1 MSILLASAV
10 ILVQIATG
18 ALLLLL
24 IPQINVRSKYAI
36 TGLGLALG
44 TLLSMLSSVLLNST
58 ILGSI
63 AWFIP
68 TILVGL
74 FCSRRISFLREQLH
88 GLKVQRSESLAVAVG
103 FAAGLILLAI
113 NWIRVPLSSIRTGS
127 SVDMYF
133 LEALSRGISQFGP
146 DHSILMSGGTLRYH
160 WFTYGWAGELTQVA
174 GLDSFVALTR
184 FLPLVALL
192 GMILI
197 AASWAASIRIHG
209 KASPWWVP
217 SLAVLLIVVGGYTGA
232 LYGVILNFDSPSQ
245 SLTTVWLLGLVFLF
259 LHGIRTEAR
268 SALVFIGIAIGL
280 LALGTTGGKAS
291 HAIVGL
297 GGIGLV
303 GITSLLFRQR
313 YWKRA
318 ISFGL
323 AATLGAGIAYF
334 WVLFGV
340 GVQENLSEV
349 IAVRASTWQGLD
361 PVSGKWGPLLGTIAL
376 LLAIL
381 ARLAGTSWLFT
392 TASGRK
398 SPELMFSL
406 GAFLTGALAL
416 LSLRE
421 GINEL
426 WFLLAASAPIAVI
439 SAYGVGQAQSSLI
452 IRIGKHRT
460 VVVTLLIA
468 GIASLGSL
476 ILSRNWVF
484 ESIPSTF
491 FQWPG
496 VLFWLAIVSVWLLI
510 PLLAFLV
517 LRKLSESGQASL
529 PSIALPIFAVSI
541 SALVLTS
548 ILTRPS
554 VLWTESRPL
563 TTGFG
568 TVNPSKP
575 STADEN
581 KLSVRTV
588 DPLEFES
595 LINAVDWLKGNSQVE
610 DVVVTNRPDSSSI
623 PAFTGN
629 QMYLAGEPYQY
640 GLGAADQRAEIE
652 RRSLISRSLT
662 AGIDQ
667 ALLNT
672 LCQEGIDFAWIEA
685 PTDSVAPIDAVTPK
699 TFGNVTLYDLR
710 QKCTLDY

>member
-10 ILVQIATG
+10 IWVQIATG
-18 ALLLLL
+18 ALILLL
-24 IPQINVRSKYAI
+24 IRQINIRSRYAI
-36 TGLGLALG
+36 VGLGLAIG

-58 ILGSI
+58 ALQSVAWAIPSVFI
-63 AWFIP
+63 AFIC
-68 TILVGL
+68 TL
-74 FCSRRISFLREQLH
+74 RRSALRDQFRKLQT
-88 GLKVQRSESLAVAVG
+88 QRNESLAVIIG
-103 FAAGLILLAI
+103 LAAGLLLLVI
-113 NWIRVPLSSIRTGS
+113 NWVRVPLSSIRAGS

-146 DHSILMSGGTLRYH
+146 DHSILMSGGNLRYH

-174 GLDSFVALTR
+174 DLDSFVALTR
-184 FLPLVALL
+184 FLPLVALI
-192 GMILI
+192 GMVLI
-197 AASWAASIRIHG
+197 AASWAASIRINSEV
-209 KASPWWVP
+209 SPWWVP

-245 SLTTVWLLGLVFLF
+245 SITTVWLLGLVFLF
-259 LHGIRTEAR
+259 LHGLRTQSR
-268 SALVFIGIAIGL
+268 TALIFIGFVICL

-291 HAIVGL
+291 HAVVAL

-303 GITSLLFRQR
+303 VVASLLSRQN

-318 ISFGL
+318 VSLGL
-323 AATLGAGIAYF
+323 AAALGVGIAYF

-349 IAVRASTWQGLD
+349 ISVRASTWQGLD

-376 LLAIL
+376 VLAVL
-381 ARLAGTSWLFT
+381 ARLAGTTWFFT
-392 TASGRK
+392 TSAGRK
-398 SPELMFSL
+398 SPELVYSL

-439 SAYGVGQAQSSLI
+439 SAYGIGQAQVLLVNTVGKNKALLI
-452 IRIGKHRT
+452 
-460 VVVTLLIA
+460 TLLTA
-468 GIASLGSL
+468 GIASLVSL

-484 ESIPSTF
+484 ESIPLNF

-496 VLFWLAIVSVWLLI
+496 ILYWLAVVLVWLVI
-510 PLLAFLV
+510 PLLAFLL
-517 LRKLSESGQASL
+517 LRKSPKTGRHSL
-529 PSIALPIFAVSI
+529 RSIALPIFAVSA

-563 TTGFG
+563 TTGIG
-568 TVNPSKP
+568 IVQPSDP
-575 STADEN
+575 SAADEN
-581 KLSVRTV
+581 QTPSGSGDSRGIEPGFK
-588 DPLEFES
+588 
-595 LINAVDWLKGNSQVE
+595 AADWLVSNSQVE
-610 DVVVTNRPDSSSI
+610 DIVATNRPDTSFI

-629 QMYLAGEPYQY
+629 QMYLAGERYQY

-662 AGIDQ
+662 AGLDQ
-667 ALLNT
+667 LTLRT
-672 LCQEGIDFAWIEA
+672 LCQEGIGFVWIESQTE
-685 PTDSVAPIDAVTPK
+685 PLPLIDEVASES
-699 TFGNVTLYDLR
+699 FGNITLYDLR
-710 QKCTLDY
+710 QKCAINY

>member
-1 MSILLASAV
+1 VSIFLACAV
-10 ILVQIATG
+10 ILIQIATG
-18 ALLLLL
+18 ALLILS
-24 IPQINVRSKYAI
+24 IPRINIRSKYAI
-36 TGLGLALG
+36 TGLGLAVG
-44 TLLSMLSSVLLNST
+44 TLLSMLTSVLLNST
-58 ILGSI
+58 ILASI
-63 AWFIP
+63 AWLIP
-68 TILVGL
+68 TILAGL
-74 FCSRRISFLREQLH
+74 ICTLRISPLRQQLR
-88 GLKVQRSESLAVAVG
+88 GLQVRRSESVAVAVG
-103 FAAGLILLAI
+103 LATGLILLAI
-113 NWIRVPLSSIRTGS
+113 NWIRVPLSSIRAGS

-146 DHSILMSGGTLRYH
+146 DHSILMSGGSLRYH

-197 AASWAASIRIHG
+197 AASWAASIRVNG

-217 SLAVLLIVVGGYTGA
+217 SLAVLLIIVGGYTGA

-398 SPELMFSL
+398 SPELVFSL

-452 IRIGKHRT
+452 IRIGKHRA
-460 VVVTLLIA
+460 VVVTLITA
-468 GIASLGSL
+468 GIAALGSL
-476 ILSRNWVF
+476 LLSRNWVF

-496 VLFWLAIVSVWLLI
+496 VLFWLAIVSVWLVI

-517 LRKLSESGQASL
+517 LRKLPKSGQQSL
-529 PSIALPIFAVSI
+529 HSIALPIFAVSV

-568 TVNPSKP
+568 TVQPSELP
-575 STADEN
+575 TADEN
-581 KLSVRTV
+581 NASVRTV
-588 DPLEFES
+588 DPLGFEPMF
-595 LINAVDWLKGNSQVE
+595 NAVDWLKGNSQVE
-610 DVVVTNRPDSSSI
+610 DVVVTNRPDSAFI

-629 QMYLAGEPYQY
+629 QMYLAGQPYQY

-662 AGIDQ
+662 VE
-667 ALLNT
+667 LNQVTLKT
-672 LCQEGIDFAWIEA
+672 LCQEGIDFVWIESQDNSF
-685 PTDSVAPIDAVTPK
+685 PPNDAVAAE
-699 TFGNVTLYDLR
+699 TFGNITLYDLR
-710 QKCTLDY
+710 KNCTIYY

>member
-1 MSILLASAV
+1 MIL
-10 ILVQIATG
+10 IQIATG
-18 ALLLLL
+18 ALFLLS
-24 IPQINVRSKYAI
+24 IPALNIRSKYAI
-36 TGLGLALG
+36 TGLGLAIG

-58 ILGSI
+58 VLASI

-74 FCSRRISFLREQLH
+74 VCTLRISPLREQLRE
-88 GLKVQRSESLAVAVG
+88 LQAQRRESIAVAVG
-103 FAAGLILLAI
+103 LATGLILLAI

-133 LEALSRGISQFGP
+133 LEALSRGVSQFGP
-146 DHSILMSGGTLRYH
+146 DHSILMSGGNLRYH
-160 WFTYGWAGELTQVA
+160 WFTYGWAGEITQVA

-192 GMILI
+192 GMVLI
-197 AASWAASIRIHG
+197 AASWAASIRIND
-209 KASPWWVP
+209 KVSPWWVP

-259 LHGIRTEAR
+259 LHGLRTESR
-268 SALVFIGIAIGL
+268 SALVFIGFAIGL

-291 HAIVGL
+291 HAVVGL

-303 GITSLLFRQR
+303 VITSLLFRQS

-318 ISFGL
+318 VSLGL
-323 AATLGAGIAYF
+323 AATLGVGIAYF

-376 LLAIL
+376 LLAII
-381 ARLAGTSWLFT
+381 ARLAGTTWLFT
-392 TASGRK
+392 TAIGRK
-398 SPELMFSL
+398 SPELMFSV
-406 GAFLTGALAL
+406 GAFFTGALAL

-426 WFLLAASAPIAVI
+426 WFLLAASAPIAVV
-439 SAYGVGQAQSSLI
+439 SAYGVGQAQVSLTT
-452 IRIGKHRT
+452 RIGKQKVLVIT
-460 VVVTLLIA
+460 FLIA
-468 GIASLGSL
+468 GIASLASL
-476 ILSRNWVF
+476 LLSRNWVF
-484 ESIPSTF
+484 ETIPLTF

-496 VLFWLAIVSVWLLI
+496 LLFWLAIVSVWIII

-517 LRKLSESGQASL
+517 LRKSIKTGQRSL
-529 PSIALPIFAVSI
+529 HSIALPIFAISV
-541 SALVLTS
+541 SALALTS

-568 TVNPSKP
+568 TVQPSGL
-575 STADEN
+575 SAADEN
-581 KLSVRTV
+581 TTPVRPV
-588 DPLEFES
+588 DSLGFEPRF
-595 LINAVDWLKGNSQVE
+595 NAADWLKKNSQVE
-610 DVVVTNRPDSSSI
+610 DIVVTNRPDSSFI
-623 PAFTGN
+623 PALTGN
-629 QMYLAGEPYQY
+629 QMYLAGEPYQF
-640 GLGAADQRAEIE
+640 GLGAADERAEIE
-652 RRSLISRSLT
+652 RRSLLSRSLT
-662 AGIDQ
+662 GGLDQ
-667 ALLNT
+667 ALLDT
-672 LCQEGIDFAWIEA
+672 LCQEGIAFAWIEA
-685 PTDSVAPIDAVTPK
+685 PTDSVAPIDAVASE
-699 TFGNVTLYDLR
+699 TFGNTTLYDLR
-710 QKCTLDY
+710 KNCTIDY

>member
-1 MSILLASAV
+1 MIL
-10 ILVQIATG
+10 IQIATG
-18 ALLLLL
+18 ALLILS
-24 IPQINVRSKYAI
+24 IPRINIRSKYAI
-36 TGLGLALG
+36 TGLGLAVG
-44 TLLSMLSSVLLNST
+44 TLLSMLTSVLLNST
-58 ILGSI
+58 ILASI
-63 AWFIP
+63 AWLIP
-68 TILVGL
+68 TILAGL
-74 FCSRRISFLREQLH
+74 ICTLRISPLRQQLR
-88 GLKVQRSESLAVAVG
+88 GLQVRRSESVAVAVG
-103 FAAGLILLAI
+103 LATGLILLAI
-113 NWIRVPLSSIRTGS
+113 NWIRVPLSSIRAGS

-146 DHSILMSGGTLRYH
+146 DHSILMSGGSLRYH

-197 AASWAASIRIHG
+197 AASWAASIRVNG

-217 SLAVLLIVVGGYTGA
+217 SLAVLLIIVGGYTGA

-398 SPELMFSL
+398 SPELVFSL

-452 IRIGKHRT
+452 IRIGKHRA
-460 VVVTLLIA
+460 VVVTLITA
-468 GIASLGSL
+468 GIAALGSL
-476 ILSRNWVF
+476 LLSRNWVF

-496 VLFWLAIVSVWLLI
+496 VLFWLAIVSVWLVI

-517 LRKLSESGQASL
+517 LRKLPKSGQQSL
-529 PSIALPIFAVSI
+529 HSIALPIFAVSV

-568 TVNPSKP
+568 TVQPSELP
-575 STADEN
+575 TADEN
-581 KLSVRTV
+581 NASVRTV
-588 DPLEFES
+588 DPLGFEPMF
-595 LINAVDWLKGNSQVE
+595 NAVDWLKGNSQVE
-610 DVVVTNRPDSSSI
+610 DVVVTNRPDSAFI

-629 QMYLAGEPYQY
+629 QMYLAGQPYQY

-662 AGIDQ
+662 VE
-667 ALLNT
+667 LNQVTLKT
-672 LCQEGIDFAWIEA
+672 LCQEGIDFVWIESQDNSF
-685 PTDSVAPIDAVTPK
+685 PPNDAVAAE
-699 TFGNVTLYDLR
+699 TFGNITLYDLR
-710 QKCTLDY
+710 KNCTIYY

>member
-24 IPQINVRSKYAI
+24 IPQINIRSKYAI
-36 TGLGLALG
+36 TGLGLAIG

-58 ILGSI
+58 ELASM

-74 FCSRRISFLREQLH
+74 VCTLRISALRERFRHFQA
-88 GLKVQRSESLAVAVG
+88 QRSESIAVAVG
-103 FAAGLILLAI
+103 LVAGIILLAI

-146 DHSILMSGGTLRYH
+146 DHSILMSGGSLRYH
-160 WFTYGWAGELTQVA
+160 WFTYGWAGELTQAA

-197 AASWAASIRIHG
+197 AASWAASIRVNG

-217 SLAVLLIVVGGYTGA
+217 SLAVLLIIVGGYTGA

-313 YWKRA
+313 YRKRA

-398 SPELMFSL
+398 SPELVFSL

-452 IRIGKHRT
+452 IRIGKHRA
-460 VVVTLLIA
+460 VVVTLITA
-468 GIASLGSL
+468 GIAALGSL
-476 ILSRNWVF
+476 LLSRNWVF

-496 VLFWLAIVSVWLLI
+496 VLFWLAIVSVWLVI

-517 LRKLSESGQASL
+517 LRKLPKSGQQSL
-529 PSIALPIFAVSI
+529 HSIALPIFAVSV

-568 TVNPSKP
+568 TVQPSELP
-575 STADEN
+575 TADEN
-581 KLSVRTV
+581 NASVRTV
-588 DPLEFES
+588 DPLGFEPMF
-595 LINAVDWLKGNSQVE
+595 NAVDWLKGNSQVE
-610 DVVVTNRPDSSSI
+610 DVVVTNRPDSSFI

-629 QMYLAGEPYQY
+629 QMYLAGQPYQY

-662 AGIDQ
+662 VE
-667 ALLNT
+667 LNQVTLKT
-672 LCQEGIDFAWIEA
+672 LCKEGVDFVWIESQDNSFPPNNA
-685 PTDSVAPIDAVTPK
+685 VASE
-699 TFGNVTLYDLR
+699 TFGSITLYDLR
-710 QKCTLDY
+710 KNCTIDY

>member
-24 IPQINVRSKYAI
+24 VPQINIRSKYAI

-44 TLLSMLSSVLLNST
+44 TLLSMLSSVILNPT

-63 AWFIP
+63 AWLIP

-74 FCSRRISFLREQLH
+74 VCTLRITALREKSRELEA
-88 GLKVQRSESLAVAVG
+88 QRSESIGVVVG
-103 FAAGLILLAI
+103 LAAGLILLAV
-113 NWIRVPLSSIRTGS
+113 NWIRVPLSSIRAGS

-146 DHSILMSGGTLRYH
+146 EHSILMSGGALRYH

-197 AASWAASIRIHG
+197 AASWAASIRVNG

-259 LHGIRTEAR
+259 LHGLRTESR
-268 SALVFIGIAIGL
+268 PALIFIWFAIGL

-291 HAIVGL
+291 HAVVGL

-303 GITSLLFRQR
+303 VITSLLFRKSD
-313 YWKRA
+313 WKRA
-318 ISFGL
+318 ISLGL
-323 AATLGAGIAYF
+323 AAILGVGIAYF

-361 PVSGKWGPLLGTIAL
+361 PVSGRWGPLLGTIAM
-376 LLAIL
+376 LLAIF
-381 ARLAGTSWLFT
+381 ARLAGTTWLFT
-392 TASGRK
+392 SASGRRL
-398 SPELMFSL
+398 PELIFSL

-416 LSLRE
+416 LFLRE

-439 SAYGVGQAQSSLI
+439 SAYGVGQAQISLI
-452 IRIGKHRT
+452 GRIGMRKA
-460 VVVTLLIA
+460 VPITLLIA

-484 ESIPSTF
+484 ESIPSPF

-496 VLFWLAIVSVWLLI
+496 VLFWLAIVSVWVVI
-510 PLLAFLV
+510 PALAFLF
-517 LRKLSESGQASL
+517 LRKLTKSGKQSL
-529 PSIALPIFAVSI
+529 HSIALPIFAVSV

-568 TVNPSKP
+568 TVKP
-575 STADEN
+575 SEPSRAGEN
-581 KLSVRTV
+581 KTSERTV
-588 DPLEFES
+588 DSLGLEPR
-595 LINAVDWLKGNSQVE
+595 INAADWLKENSQVE
-610 DVVVTNRPDSSSI
+610 NVVVTNRPDISFI

-652 RRSLISRSLT
+652 RRSLLSRSLT
-662 AGIDQ
+662 AGLTPV
-667 ALLNT
+667 LLNT
-672 LCQEGIDFAWIEA
+672 LCQEGIDFAWIES
-685 PTDSVAPIDAVTPK
+685 PDESFPPNDVVASE
-699 TFGNVTLYDLR
+699 TFGNISIYDLR
-710 QKCTLDY
+710 QNCMINY

>member
-1 MSILLASAV
+1 MV
-10 ILVQIATG
+10 ILIQIATG

-24 IPQINVRSKYAI
+24 APQINIRSKYSVI
-36 TGLGLALG
+36 GLGLAIG

-58 ILGSI
+58 ELASI

-68 TILVGL
+68 TILVSL
-74 FCSRRISFLREQLH
+74 VCTLRIPALRERLLE
-88 GLKVQRSESLAVAVG
+88 LKAQRSESLAVAVG
-103 FAAGLILLAI
+103 LAAGLMLLAI

-133 LEALSRGISQFGP
+133 LEALSRGVSQFGP

-160 WFTYGWAGELTQVA
+160 WFAYGWAGELTQVA
-174 GLDSFVALTR
+174 RLDSFVALTR
-184 FLPLVALL
+184 FLPLVAML

-197 AASWAASIRIHG
+197 AASWAASIRISSN
-209 KASPWWVP
+209 ASPWWVP

-259 LHGIRTEAR
+259 LHGLRTKSR
-268 SALVFIGIAIGL
+268 PALVFIGFAIGL
-280 LALGTTGGKAS
+280 LALGATGGKAS
-291 HAIVGL
+291 HAVIGV

-303 GITSLLFRQR
+303 VTTSLLFRQS

-318 ISFGL
+318 VSLGL
-323 AATLGAGIAYF
+323 AATLGVGITYF
-334 WVLFGV
+334 WVLFGL

-361 PVSGKWGPLLGTIAL
+361 PISGRWGPLLGTIAL
-376 LLAIL
+376 LLAVL
-381 ARLAGTSWLFT
+381 ARLAGTSWLLT

-398 SPELMFSL
+398 SPELIFSL

-439 SAYGVGQAQSSLI
+439 SAYGVGQAHSSLSVK
-452 IRIGKHRT
+452 IGKHRAA
-460 VVVTLLIA
+460 VVTLLAA

-476 ILSRNWVF
+476 ILSQNWVF

-496 VLFWLAIVSVWLLI
+496 FLFWLAIVSVWLEI

-517 LRKLSESGQASL
+517 LRKLQSRQQSL
-529 PSIALPIFAVSI
+529 HSIAVPVFAVSV

-548 ILTRPS
+548 IFTRPS

-568 TVNPSKP
+568 TVKP
-575 STADEN
+575 SSPSAADVN
-581 KLSVRTV
+581 NTSVHSK
-588 DPLEFES
+588 DSLGLEPG
-595 LINAVDWLKGNSQVE
+595 LDAADWLEKNSQVE
-610 DVVVTNRPDSSSI
+610 DIVVTNRPDSSFI
-623 PAFTGN
+623 PAFTGI
-629 QMYLAGEPYQY
+629 QMFLAGEPYQY

-652 RRSLISRSLT
+652 RRSLLSRSLT
-662 AGIDQ
+662 GE
-667 ALLNT
+667 LNESSLNA
-672 LCQEGIDFAWIEA
+672 LCQEGVDFAWIEA
-685 PTDSVAPIDAVTPK
+685 PAESFAAINRVTFESFENI
-699 TFGNVTLYDLR
+699 TIYDLR
-710 QKCTLDY
+710 QYCTPN